1 MKAISYL
8 AALLIRSLSR
18 LVSLSVSGLVLGVV
32 GVMGILGFI
41 MLAPF
46 PSFWRE
52 LTAKGAGYET
62 K

>member
-8 AALLIRSLSR
+8 AALLIR
-18 LVSLSVSGLVLGVV
+18 GLVLGVV
-32 GVMGILGFI
+32 GVMGVLGFL
-41 MLAPF
+41 MLCPF

-52 LTAKGAGYET
+52 LSAKGAGYET